1 MNVFIVSFEMKM
13 IQEVKTLSQRNRT
26 IALLTFLVIV
36 WGINW
41 PLSKIALIYAPP
53 LLFAGIRT
61 VIAGII
67 LIIAALPKWRQLE
80 FRRLWPVYLA
90 SAVLS
95 IVFYYGFQ
103 TIGLQYVP
111 SGLFSAIVFLQ
122 PVLLGIFAW
131 IWLGESMYGLKIFGL
146 LLGFA
151 GVAALSI
158 GGFTGSISAA
168 GVLLALASAL
178 CWALGTVYMKR
189 NAARV
194 DMLWLTAMQIMIG
207 GVILLGAGSVTE
219 SWAAITWSGAFIANT
234 LFIAVFVIALGWMV
248 YFKLINEGEAGKV
261 GSFTFLIPLISIG
274 SSVVLLHEQ
283 ITLNLIAG
291 MVLIVGSILLV
302 NVKLGR
308 TRRLKHSG

>member
-1 MNVFIVSFEMKM
+1 MSG
-13 IQEVKTLSQRNRT
+13 RNKT

-41 PLSKIALIYAPP
+41 PLSKIALSYAPP

-67 LIIAALPKWRQLE
+67 LIIAALPKGKQLQFRQ
-80 FRRLWPVYLA
+80 LWPVYLT
-90 SAVLS
+90 SAILS

-146 LLGFA
+146 LLGFL

-158 GGFTGSISAA
+158 GGFNGSISPV

-178 CWALGTVYMKR
+178 SWAFATIYTKR

-194 DMLWLTAMQIMIG
+194 DMLWMTAMQIMIG
-207 GVILLGAGSVTE
+207 GVILLAAGSAME
-219 SWAAITWSGAFIANT
+219 SWSAITWNSAFIVNT

-248 YFKLINEGEAGKV
+248 YFKLINEGEASRV

-283 ITLNLIAG
+283 ITPNLIVG
-291 MVLIVGSILLV
+291 MLLIVGSIILV

-308 TRRLKHSG
+308 TPG

>member
-1 MNVFIVSFEMKM
+1 MQKRK
-13 IQEVKTLSQRNRT
+13 QT
-26 IALLTFLVIV
+26 IGLLVFLVIV

-41 PLSKIALIYAPP
+41 PLSKIALTYAPP

-61 VIAGII
+61 VAAGII
-67 LIIAALPKWRQLE
+67 LIIAALPRRGQLHFRQ
-80 FRRLWPVYLA
+80 LWPVYLV
-90 SAVLS
+90 SAFLS

-131 IWLGESMYGLKIFGL
+131 LWLGERMYGLKIAGL
-146 LLGFA
+146 IIGFLGV
-151 GVAALSI
+151 GSLSL

-168 GVLLALASAL
+168 GVILALASAL
-178 CWALGTVYMKR
+178 SWALATVYTKR

-194 DMLWLTAMQIMIG
+194 DMLWMTAMQIMIG
-207 GVILLGAGSVTE
+207 GLILLAAGSASE
-219 SWAAITWSGAFIANT
+219 SWGDITWSPAFIVNT

-283 ITLNLIAG
+283 ITLNLVIG
-291 MVLIVGSILLV
+291 MLLIVGSIILV
-302 NVKLGR
+302 NVRLAR
-308 TRRLKHSG
+308 TH

>member
-1 MNVFIVSFEMKM
+1 M
-13 IQEVKTLSQRNRT
+13 QQRKKT
-26 IALLTFLVIV
+26 IALLIFLVMV

-41 PLSKIALIYAPP
+41 PLSKIALAYAPP

-61 VIAGII
+61 VISGVLLI
-67 LIIAALPKWRQLE
+67 LAALPKLKELQFKKLWR
-80 FRRLWPVYLA
+80 VYLT
-90 SAVLS
+90 SAILS

-103 TIGLQYVP
+103 TIGLQYLP

-131 IWLGESMYGLKIFGL
+131 IWLGESMYGFKLFGL
-146 LLGFA
+146 LLGFL
-151 GVAALSI
+151 GVAALSV

-178 CWALGTVYMKR
+178 SWALGTVYIKR
-189 NAARV
+189 SAPRV
-194 DMLWLTAMQIMIG
+194 DMLWMTAMQIMIG
-207 GVILLGAGSVTE
+207 GIILLAAGSATE
-219 SWAAITWSGAFIANT
+219 SWSAITWNSAFIINT

-274 SSVVLLHEQ
+274 SSVVLLDEH
-283 ITLNLIAG
+283 ITLNMVVGMLLI
-291 MVLIVGSILLV
+291 ISSIILV
-302 NVKLGR
+302 NVRLGR
-308 TRRLKHSG
+308 AARRVTS

>member
-1 MNVFIVSFEMKM
+1 M
-13 IQEVKTLSQRNRT
+13 SQRSRT
-26 IALLTFLVIV
+26 VLLLAFLVIV

-41 PLSKIALIYAPP
+41 PLSKIALTYAPP

-67 LIIAALPKWRQLE
+67 LIIAALPKWKQLE

-219 SWAAITWSGAFIANT
+219 SWAAITWSGAFIMNT

-274 SSVVLLHEQ
+274 SSVVLLHEK

-302 NVKLGR
+302 NVNLGR
-308 TRRLKHSG
+308 KQRLKHSL

>member
-1 MNVFIVSFEMKM
+1 M
-13 IQEVKTLSQRNRT
+13 SQRSRT
-26 IALLTFLVIV
+26 VLLLAFLVIV

-41 PLSKIALIYAPP
+41 PLSKIALTYAPP

-67 LIIAALPKWRQLE
+67 LIIAALPKWKQLE

-207 GVILLGAGSVTE
+207 GLILLGAGSVTE
-219 SWAAITWSGAFIANT
+219 SWSAITWSSAFIVNT

-302 NVKLGR
+302 NVNLGR
-308 TRRLKHSG
+308 KRRLKHSL

>member
-1 MNVFIVSFEMKM
+1 MSG
-13 IQEVKTLSQRNRT
+13 RNKT

-41 PLSKIALIYAPP
+41 PLSKIALSYAPP

-67 LIIAALPKWRQLE
+67 LIFAALPKWKQLQ
-80 FRRLWPVYLA
+80 FRRLWPVYLT
-90 SAVLS
+90 SAILS

-131 IWLGESMYGLKIFGL
+131 VWLGESMYGLKIFGL
-146 LLGFA
+146 LLGFL

-158 GGFTGSISAA
+158 GGFNGSISPV

-178 CWALGTVYMKR
+178 SWAFATIYTKR

-194 DMLWLTAMQIMIG
+194 DMLWMTAMQIMIG
-207 GVILLGAGSVTE
+207 GVILLAAGSATE
-219 SWAAITWSGAFIANT
+219 SWSAITWNSAFIVNT

-283 ITLNLIAG
+283 ITTN
-291 MVLIVGSILLV
+291 LIVGMLLIVASIILV

-308 TRRLKHSG
+308 THG

>member
-1 MNVFIVSFEMKM
+1 MQKRK
-13 IQEVKTLSQRNRT
+13 QT
-26 IALLTFLVIV
+26 IGLLVFLVIV

-41 PLSKIALIYAPP
+41 PLSKIALTYAPP

-67 LIIAALPKWRQLE
+67 LIIAALPKRKQLHLRQ
-80 FRRLWPVYLA
+80 LWPVYLV
-90 SAVLS
+90 SAFLS

-131 IWLGESMYGLKIFGL
+131 IWLGERMYGLKIAGL
-146 LLGFA
+146 VIGFL
-151 GVAALSI
+151 GVASLSL
-158 GGFTGSISAA
+158 GGLTGSISPI

-178 CWALGTVYMKR
+178 SWALATVYTKR

-194 DMLWLTAMQIMIG
+194 DMLWMTAMQIMIG
-207 GVILLGAGSVTE
+207 GVILLAAGSASE
-219 SWAAITWSGAFIANT
+219 SWADITWSSTFIINT
-234 LFIAVFVIALGWMV
+234 LFIAVFVIALGWLV

-283 ITLNLIAG
+283 ITLNLVIG
-291 MVLIVGSILLV
+291 MLLIVSSIILV
-302 NVKLGR
+302 NVRLGR
-308 TRRLKHSG
+308 NAGNVLQTPVPGLGKE

>member
-1 MNVFIVSFEMKM
+1 MH
-13 IQEVKTLSQRNRT
+13 QQRKT
-26 IALLTFLVIV
+26 IALLIFLVIV

-41 PLSKIALIYAPP
+41 PLSKIALHYAPP

-67 LIIAALPKWRQLE
+67 LIFAALPKWKKLD
-80 FRRLWPVYLA
+80 FKRLWPVYLI
-90 SAVLS
+90 SAFLS

-131 IWLGESMYGLKIFGL
+131 IWLGESMYGLKLAGL
-146 LLGFA
+146 LLGFL
-151 GVAALSI
+151 GVASLSI
-158 GGFTGSISAA
+158 GGFNGSISVQ
-168 GVLLALASAL
+168 GIVLALASAL
-178 CWALGTVYMKR
+178 SWAFATVYTKR

-194 DMLWLTAMQIMIG
+194 DMLWMTAMQIMIG
-207 GVILLGAGSVTE
+207 GIILLAAGSVTE
-219 SWAAITWSGAFIANT
+219 SWADITWNAAFILNT
-234 LFIAVFVIALGWMV
+234 LFISVFVIALGWMV
-248 YFKLINEGEAGKV
+248 YFNLIKDGEAGRV

-283 ITLNLIAG
+283 ITLNLVIG
-291 MVLIVGSILLV
+291 LLLIVSSIVLV
-302 NVKLGR
+302 NVRISRR
-308 TRRLKHSG
+308 TLRRPTH

>member
-1 MNVFIVSFEMKM
+1 M
-13 IQEVKTLSQRNRT
+13 QQRKKT
-26 IALLTFLVIV
+26 IALLIFLVIV

-41 PLSKIALIYAPP
+41 PLSKIALAYAPP

-61 VIAGII
+61 VISGVLLI
-67 LIIAALPKWRQLE
+67 LAALPKLKELQFKKLWR
-80 FRRLWPVYLA
+80 VYLT
-90 SAVLS
+90 SAILS

-103 TIGLQYVP
+103 TIGLQYLP

-131 IWLGESMYGLKIFGL
+131 IWLGESMYGFKLFGL
-146 LLGFA
+146 LLGFL
-151 GVAALSI
+151 GVAALSV

-178 CWALGTVYMKR
+178 SWALGTVYIKR
-189 NAARV
+189 SAPRV
-194 DMLWLTAMQIMIG
+194 DMLWMTAMQIMIG
-207 GVILLGAGSVTE
+207 GIILLAAGSATE
-219 SWAAITWSGAFIANT
+219 SWSAITWNSAFIINT

-274 SSVVLLHEQ
+274 SSVVLLDEH
-283 ITLNLIAG
+283 ITLNMVVGMLLI
-291 MVLIVGSILLV
+291 ISSIILV
-302 NVKLGR
+302 NVRLGR
-308 TRRLKHSG
+308 AAKRVTS

>member
-1 MNVFIVSFEMKM
+1 MSG
-13 IQEVKTLSQRNRT
+13 RNKT

-41 PLSKIALIYAPP
+41 PLSKIALSYAPP

-67 LIIAALPKWRQLE
+67 LISAALPKWKQLQ
-80 FRRLWPVYLA
+80 FRRLWPVYLT
-90 SAVLS
+90 SAILS

-146 LLGFA
+146 LLGFL

-158 GGFTGSISAA
+158 GGFNGSISPV

-178 CWALGTVYMKR
+178 SWAFATIYTKR

-194 DMLWLTAMQIMIG
+194 DMLWMTAMQIMIG
-207 GVILLGAGSVTE
+207 GVILLAAGSATE
-219 SWAAITWSGAFIANT
+219 SWSAITWNSAFIVNT

-283 ITLNLIAG
+283 ITTN
-291 MVLIVGSILLV
+291 LIVGMLLIVASIILV

-308 TRRLKHSG
+308 MHG

>member
-1 MNVFIVSFEMKM
+1 M
-13 IQEVKTLSQRNRT
+13 SQRSQT
-26 IALLTFLVIV
+26 VLLLAFLVIV

-41 PLSKIALIYAPP
+41 PLSKIALTYAPP

-67 LIIAALPKWRQLE
+67 LIIAALPKWKQLE

-207 GVILLGAGSVTE
+207 GLILLGAGSVTE
-219 SWAAITWSGAFIANT
+219 SWSAITWSSAFIVNT

-274 SSVVLLHEQ
+274 SSVVLLHER

-302 NVKLGR
+302 NINLGR
-308 TRRLKHSG
+308 KRRLKPSL

>member
-1 MNVFIVSFEMKM
+1 M
-13 IQEVKTLSQRNRT
+13 L
-26 IALLTFLVIV
+26 
-36 WGINW
+36 
-41 PLSKIALIYAPP
+41 
-53 LLFAGIRT
+53 
-61 VIAGII
+61 
-67 LIIAALPKWRQLE
+67 LIIFALPKWRLLQ
-80 FRRLWPVYLA
+80 FKKLWPVYLA
-90 SAVLS
+90 SAMLS

-103 TIGLQYVP
+103 TIGLQYLP

-131 IWLGESMYGLKIFGL
+131 IWLGESMYGLKIVGL
-146 LLGFA
+146 LLGFL

-158 GGFTGSISAA
+158 GGFTGSISTA

-178 CWALGTVYMKR
+178 SWALATVFTKR
-189 NAARV
+189 NAPRV

-207 GVILLGAGSVTE
+207 GIILLGAGSAAE
-219 SWAAITWSGAFIANT
+219 SWSAITWNTAFIVNT

-261 GSFTFLIPLISIG
+261 GSFTFLIPLVSIG
-274 SSVVLLHEQ
+274 SSVVLLHEE

-291 MVLIVGSILLV
+291 MLLIVCSIILV

-308 TRRLKHSG
+308 KEKRQRNLSVGEELRQSAG

>member
-1 MNVFIVSFEMKM
+1 MH
-13 IQEVKTLSQRNRT
+13 QQRKT
-26 IALLTFLVIV
+26 IALLIFLVIV

-41 PLSKIALIYAPP
+41 PLSKIALHYAPP

-67 LIIAALPKWRQLE
+67 LIFAALPKWKKLD
-80 FRRLWPVYLA
+80 FKRLWPVYLI
-90 SAVLS
+90 SAFLS

-131 IWLGESMYGLKIFGL
+131 IWLGESMYGLKLAGL
-146 LLGFA
+146 LLGFL
-151 GVAALSI
+151 GVASLSI
-158 GGFTGSISAA
+158 GGFNGSISVQ
-168 GVLLALASAL
+168 GIVLALASAL
-178 CWALGTVYMKR
+178 SWAFATVYTKR

-194 DMLWLTAMQIMIG
+194 DMLWMTAMQIMIG
-207 GVILLGAGSVTE
+207 GIILLSAGSVTE
-219 SWAAITWSGAFIANT
+219 SWADITWNAAFILNT
-234 LFIAVFVIALGWMV
+234 LFISVFVIALGWMV
-248 YFKLINEGEAGKV
+248 YFNLIKNGEAGRV

-283 ITLNLIAG
+283 ITLNLVIG
-291 MVLIVGSILLV
+291 LLLIVSSIVLV
-302 NVKLGR
+302 NVRISRR
-308 TRRLKHSG
+308 TLRRPTH

>member
-1 MNVFIVSFEMKM
+1 MQKRK
-13 IQEVKTLSQRNRT
+13 QT
-26 IALLTFLVIV
+26 IGLLVFLVIV

-41 PLSKIALIYAPP
+41 PLSKIALTYAPP

-67 LIIAALPKWRQLE
+67 LIIAALPKRKQLHLRQ
-80 FRRLWPVYLA
+80 LWPVYLV
-90 SAVLS
+90 SAFLS

-131 IWLGESMYGLKIFGL
+131 IWLGERMYGLKIAGL
-146 LLGFA
+146 VIGFL
-151 GVAALSI
+151 GVASLSL
-158 GGFTGSISAA
+158 GGLTGSISPI

-178 CWALGTVYMKR
+178 SWALATVYTKR

-194 DMLWLTAMQIMIG
+194 DMLWMTAMQIMIG
-207 GVILLGAGSVTE
+207 GVILLAAGSASE
-219 SWAAITWSGAFIANT
+219 SWADITWSSTFIINT
-234 LFIAVFVIALGWMV
+234 LFIAVFVIALGWLV

-283 ITLNLIAG
+283 ITLNLVIG
-291 MVLIVGSILLV
+291 MLLIVSSIILV
-302 NVKLGR
+302 NVRLGR
-308 TRRLKHSG
+308 NAGNVLQNPVPGLGKE

>member
-1 MNVFIVSFEMKM
+1 M
-13 IQEVKTLSQRNRT
+13 QQRKQT
-26 IALLTFLVIV
+26 VALLLFLVIV

-41 PLSKIALIYAPP
+41 PLSKIALAYAPP

-61 VIAGII
+61 VIAGVI
-67 LIIAALPKWRQLE
+67 LILIALPKLKGLQFKKLWRI
-80 FRRLWPVYLA
+80 YLT

-131 IWLGESMYGLKIFGL
+131 IWLGESMYGFKLFGL
-146 LLGFA
+146 LLGFL

-178 CWALGTVYMKR
+178 SWALGTVYMKR
-189 NAARV
+189 NAPRV
-194 DMLWLTAMQIMIG
+194 DMLWMTAMQIMIG
-207 GVILLGAGSVTE
+207 GVILLAAGSATE
-219 SWAAITWSGAFIANT
+219 SWSEITWNSAFIVNT

-274 SSVVLLHEQ
+274 ASVVLLDEH
-283 ITLNLIAG
+283 ITLNLVMG
-291 MVLIVGSILLV
+291 MLLIVASILLV
-302 NVKLGR
+302 NVKWGR
-308 TRRLKHSG
+308 TARRVHS